1 MKFSDLRKNLAEARN
16 FDKEVIPA
24 AMLTLR
30 RRGIRIFP
38 DGSKVAMYTN
48 DQYGLVFTVPF
59 NRIGEYSSAPI
70 SGVTQ

>member
-1 MKFSDLRKNLAEARN
+1 MKFSDLRKNLEEARS

-48 DQYGLVFTVPF
+48 DQYGLMFTVPF
-59 NRIGEYSSAPI
+59 NTVGEYSAPI
-70 SGVTQ
+70 TGVSQ